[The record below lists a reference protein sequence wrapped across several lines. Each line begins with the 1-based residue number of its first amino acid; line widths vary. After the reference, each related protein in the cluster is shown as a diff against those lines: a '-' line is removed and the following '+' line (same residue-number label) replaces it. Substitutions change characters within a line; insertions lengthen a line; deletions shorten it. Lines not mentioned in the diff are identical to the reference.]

1 MLNIT
6 SKTIQVQGE
15 ILDKESN
22 QPMVYLYGT
31 INMVTKNPQ
40 VQWNTT
46 NYSLYSQHIKEC
58 NDGILEFQNMINDM
72 ILNDDKNS
80 KDDDTK
86 ENPKKEEPI
95 PEEPKEETPKEEP
108 VPEEPIPEN
117 PKEEEPKEEPRE
129 ENK

>member
-72 ILNDDKNS
+72 ILNDD
-80 KDDDTK
+80 TK
-86 ENPKKEEPI
+86 
-95 PEEPKEETPKEEP
+95 EEPKEEEAKPIPET
-108 VPEEPIPEN
+108 PEEP
-117 PKEEEPKEEPRE
+117 KD

>member
-58 NDGILEFQNMINDM
+58 NDGILEFQNMMNDM
-72 ILNDDKNS
+72 ILNDD
-80 KDDDTK
+80 TK
-86 ENPKKEEPI
+86 
-95 PEEPKEETPKEEP
+95 EEPKEEEP
-108 VPEEPIPEN
+108 EPIPET
-117 PKEEEPKEEPRE
+117 PEEPRDK
-129 ENK
+129 NK

>member
-46 NYSLYSQHIKEC
+46 NYPLYSQHIKEC

-72 ILNDDKNS
+72 ILNDNKIS

-86 ENPKKEEPI
+86 EEPKEEPI
-95 PEEPKEETPKEEP
+95 PETPEEPKEEP
-108 VPEEPIPEN
+108 EPIPEN
-117 PKEEEPKEEPRE
+117 PEEPKEE
-129 ENK
+129 NK